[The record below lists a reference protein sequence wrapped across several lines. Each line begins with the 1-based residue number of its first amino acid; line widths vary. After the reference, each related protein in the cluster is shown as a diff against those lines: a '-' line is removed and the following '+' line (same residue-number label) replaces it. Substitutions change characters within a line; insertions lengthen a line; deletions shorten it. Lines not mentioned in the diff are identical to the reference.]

1 MKLLVTDPLS
11 EEGINILKESGIP
24 VDVRPGLSEDEL
36 CEIIA
41 DYEGVIIRSGT
52 TITARIIECG
62 KKLKVVGRAGVGV
75 DNVDVPAATAKGILV
90 MNTPSANI
98 ISAAEHSL
106 AMMMALARNIV
117 WAHQSVHEGKWERKR
132 FTGVELFGKTLGIVG
147 VGRVGAEVAKRAKS
161 FEMKLLG
168 YDPFL
173 PEDIAEKLGVK
184 LTTME
189 EVISEA
195 DIITV
200 HAPLTPST
208 RNMIDREQF
217 AMMKKNALLINV
229 ARGGI
234 VNEDALT
241 EALCEGRIAGA
252 AFDVFAEEP
261 LKPCKLLELPN
272 LITTPHLGASTVEA
286 QEKVSV
292 EMAEHVVMFLRDG
305 IISNAVNAPRGQVDA
320 ELEPFVSLAESMGS
334 FAFQS
339 RSGPVDRLEV
349 KCYGELAS
357 NNTRMITLS
366 ALIGLLSNIV
376 GETTNIIN
384 AENIAK
390 SKGIKIVE
398 TKVDECEHYTNM
410 ISVRLSGNDSF
421 REVRGTVFPGRQA
434 RIVGVDHY
442 NIEIPLDTDFL
453 MAIYRDGPGVI
464 GMMGRILGENNVN
477 IAGMSV
483 AREAKEKNALM
494 LMSVDQPIPEDVMGQ
509 IASNERFEE
518 ARFIS
523 LSQTRT
529 YMR

>member
-36 CEIIA
+36 CGIIG

-147 VGRVGAEVAKRAKS
+147 VGRVGAEVAKRAAS
-161 FEMKLLG
+161 FEMKMLG

-173 PEDIAEKLGVK
+173 PEDIAEKLGVR
-184 LTTME
+184 LTTLE
-189 EVISEA
+189 EVISES

-200 HAPLTPST
+200 HAPLTPTT
-208 RNMIDREQF
+208 RNMIDKEQF
-217 AMMKKNALLINV
+217 AMMKKKALLVNV

-234 VNEDALT
+234 VNEDALA
-241 EALCEGRIAGA
+241 EALSNGTIAGA

-261 LKPCKLLELPN
+261 LKPCRLLELPN
-272 LITTPHLGASTVEA
+272 IITTPHLGASTIEA

-292 EMAEHVVMFLRDG
+292 EMAEHVLMFLRDG
-305 IISNAVNAPRGQVDA
+305 IISNAVNAPRGQVDK

-357 NNTRMITLS
+357 KNTRMVTLS
-366 ALIGLLSNIV
+366 ALIGVLSHIV
-376 GETTNIIN
+376 GDNTNIIN
-384 AENIAK
+384 AESIAK

-398 TKVDECEHYTNM
+398 TKIDECDHYTNM
-410 ISVRLSGNDSF
+410 LSVSIGSNDVS
-421 REVRGTVFPGRQA
+421 REVRGTVFPGQQA
-434 RIVGVDHY
+434 RIVGVDQY
-442 NIEIPLDTDFL
+442 NIEIPLDADFL
-453 MAIYRDGPGVI
+453 MAVYRDGPGVI
-464 GMMGRILGENNVN
+464 GMIGRMLGENDVN
-477 IAGMSV
+477 IAGMVV
-483 AREAKEKNALM
+483 AREGKEKNALM
-494 LMSVDQPIPEDVMGQ
+494 LMSVDEAVPEKVMDE
-509 IASNERFEE
+509 INSIDRFEE
-518 ARFIS
+518 ARFIR

>member
-11 EEGINILKESGIP
+11 EEGIKILKESGMP
-24 VDVRPGLSEDEL
+24 VDVKPGLSEDEL
-36 CEIIA
+36 CEVIG
-41 DYEGVIIRSGT
+41 DYDGVIIRSGT
-52 TITARIIECG
+52 TITARVIDAG
-62 KKLKVVGRAGVGV
+62 QRLKVIGRAGVGV

-147 VGRVGAEVAKRAKS
+147 VGRVGAEVAKRAGS

-168 YDPFL
+168 YDPYL

-184 LTTME
+184 LCTLE
-189 EVISEA
+189 EVLSNA
-195 DIITV
+195 DVITV

-208 RNMIDREQF
+208 KNMIDRDEF
-217 AMMKKNALLINV
+217 AMMKSNALLVNV

-234 VNEDALT
+234 VNEDALVQ
-241 EALCEGRIAGA
+241 ALSEGTIAGA
-252 AFDVFAEEP
+252 AFDVFEEEP
-261 LKPCKLLELPN
+261 LSPCELLEMPN

-305 IISNAVNAPRGQVDA
+305 IISNAVNAPRGQVEP
-320 ELEPFVSLAESMGS
+320 ELEPFVSMAESMGS
-334 FAFQS
+334 FALQS
-339 RSGPVDRLEV
+339 LGGPADRLEV
-349 KCYGELAS
+349 KCCGELAS
-357 NNTRMITLS
+357 KNTRMLALS

-376 GETTNIIN
+376 GEATNIIN
-384 AENIAK
+384 AESIAK

-398 TKVDECEHYTNM
+398 TKTEECEQYNNM
-410 ISVRLSGNDSF
+410 LSVKVSGNNVG
-421 REVRGTVFPGRQA
+421 REVRGTVFPGGQA

-442 NIEIPLDTDFL
+442 NIEIPLDADFF
-453 MAIYRDGPGVI
+453 MAVYRDGPGVI
-464 GMMGRILGENNVN
+464 GMIGRKLGENDVN
-477 IAGMSV
+477 IAGMAVS
-483 AREAKEKNALM
+483 REGREKNALM
-494 LMSVDQPIPEDVMGQ
+494 LMSVDDAVPVEVMEEM
-509 IASNERFEE
+509 SSLERFKE
-518 ARFIS
+518 ARFIRLTQPRS
-523 LSQTRT
+523 